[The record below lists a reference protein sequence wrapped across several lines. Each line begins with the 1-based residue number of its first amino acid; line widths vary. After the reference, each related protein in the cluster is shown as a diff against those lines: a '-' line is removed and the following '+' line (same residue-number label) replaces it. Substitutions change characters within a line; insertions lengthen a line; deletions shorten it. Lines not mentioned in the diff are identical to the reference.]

1 MSTAISFWI
10 LACDVR
16 IAAGP
21 VVTGNEVTP
30 VPRRPGA
37 AVTGP
42 THTRARCG
50 LTALLSLLLVM
61 SAWAC
66 GTRALANGE
75 VTLARG
81 RAPVTAP
88 VDGSAQEPSARE
100 EAPDTVDAAWHGSP
114 QCETPGSPAPCRK
127 VLPAQ
132 PDVSL
137 PAATD
142 KVAPSA
148 ALSGAVPRTASADVR
163 RDAVTSGLSPP
174 TVRTVPD
181 RMRI

>member
-1 MSTAISFWI
+1 MT
-10 LACDVR
+10 
-16 IAAGP
+16 
-21 VVTGNEVTP
+21 TGNEVTP
-30 VPRRPGA
+30 VPRRPGT
-37 AVTGP
+37 AVAGP
-42 THTRARCG
+42 TLTRARHG
-50 LTALLSLLLVM
+50 LTALLSLLVVM

-75 VTLARG
+75 VTLAWG

-88 VDGSAQEPSARE
+88 VKGSAQEPSAGE
-100 EAPDTVDAAWHGSP
+100 EAPGTVDAARYDFP

-142 KVAPSA
+142 KVVPSV
-148 ALSGAVPRTASADVR
+148 ALSGAVPRTGSAGVR

-174 TVRTVPD
+174 TVRIVPD

>member
-1 MSTAISFWI
+1 MT
-10 LACDVR
+10 
-16 IAAGP
+16 
-21 VVTGNEVTP
+21 TGNEVTP
-30 VPRRPGA
+30 VPRRPGT
-37 AVTGP
+37 AVAGP
-42 THTRARCG
+42 TLARARHG
-50 LTALLSLLLVM
+50 LTALLSLLVVM

-75 VTLARG
+75 VTLAWG

-88 VDGSAQEPSARE
+88 VKGSAQEPSAGE
-100 EAPDTVDAAWHGSP
+100 EAPGTVDAARYDFP

-142 KVAPSA
+142 KVVPSV
-148 ALSGAVPRTASADVR
+148 ALSGAVPRTGAAGVR

-174 TVRTVPD
+174 TVRIVPD

>member
-1 MSTAISFWI
+1 M
-10 LACDVR
+10 
-16 IAAGP
+16 
-21 VVTGNEVTP
+21 
-30 VPRRPGA
+30 PRRPGT
-37 AVTGP
+37 AVAGP
-42 THTRARCG
+42 TLARARHG
-50 LTALLSLLLVM
+50 LTALLSLLVVM

-75 VTLARG
+75 VTLAWG

-88 VDGSAQEPSARE
+88 VKGSAQEPSAGE
-100 EAPDTVDAAWHGSP
+100 EAPGTVDAARYDFP

-142 KVAPSA
+142 KVVPSV
-148 ALSGAVPRTASADVR
+148 ALSGAVPRTGAAGVR

-174 TVRTVPD
+174 TVRIVPD